1 MEKSQMKN
9 IVILKNLPS
18 NLIEEAFVILKSR
31 KTAKRLEYIEKNDKV
46 QKKANSKAP
55 KDYIISEAENVICNY
70 INNTQKKQPKNNCYK
85 SNKVYKGLK
94 IYSAITTVLLIISL
108 IIII

>member
-18 NLIEEAFVILKSR
+18 NLIEEAFVVLKSR
-31 KTAKRLEYIEKNDKV
+31 KTAKRLEYIEKNDKM
-46 QKKANSKAP
+46 

-85 SNKVYKGLK
+85 SNKFYKGLK